1 MPHCI
6 VEYAKDLETDIDLT
20 ELMTTTHFSIFSSGI
35 FEEEDI
41 KTRLIPYEVYRTGT
55 TAKPFVHITLRILPG
70 RSEQQKDM
78 LSELILHN
86 VVSMFHSDIA
96 ISVEI
101 EDINQQSYRKYVV

>member
-55 TAKPFVHITLRILPG
+55 TEKPFVHITLRILPG
-70 RSEQQKDM
+70 RSDQQKDT
-78 LSELILHN
+78 LLELILHN
-86 VVSMFHSDIA
+86 VASMFHSDIA
-96 ISVEI
+96 LSVEI

>member
-6 VEYAKDLETDIDLT
+6 VEYAKDLETQIDLT

-41 KTRLIPYEVYRTGT
+41 KTRLIPYELYRTGAT
-55 TAKPFVHITLRILPG
+55 EKPFIHITIRILPG
-70 RSEQQKDM
+70 RTEEQKDL
-78 LSELILHN
+78 LSEVLLHH
-86 VVSMFHSDIA
+86 VAAMFNSDIA

-101 EDINQQSYRKYVV
+101 EDINQQSYRKCVV

>member
-6 VEYAKDLETDIDLT
+6 VEYAKDLETKIDLN
-20 ELMTTTHFSIFSSGI
+20 ELMTTTHFSVFSSGI

-41 KTRLIPYEVYRTGT
+41 KTRLIPYDIYRTGT
-55 TAKPFVHITLRILPG
+55 TEKPFVHVTLRILPG
-70 RSEQQKDM
+70 RTEQQKDM
-78 LSELILHN
+78 LADVLLHHIAA
-86 VVSMFHSDIA
+86 MFNSDIA